1 MLEERNR
8 TQIDALSD
16 YLFAP
21 TELAKSFL
29 MYENIIDNVYVTG
42 NLIVDVCRRFSLFA
56 KFKDLRNLPNKF
68 VLLTLHRAENVDDP
82 ALLSIL
88 KRHLSELKYD
98 VIFPVHPRTRKNL
111 IKYDIQLSSNVTMIE
126 PVAYLE
132 FLGLL
137 KKSVLILT
145 DSGGVQEEALI
156 LSKPCI
162 TLRNS
167 TERWETLLLR
177 ANRLF
182 PLNDNERNSPLSDVV
197 EEMLDTKILPSNPY
211 GENVTV
217 NMLKLLSE
225 IMIVNHDLDIIDYS
239 VVK

>member
-1 MLEERNR
+1 TR
-8 TQIDALSD
+8 
-16 YLFAP
+16 Y
-21 TELAKSFL
+21 
-29 MYENIIDNVYVTG
+29 
-42 NLIVDVCRRFSLFA
+42 A
-56 KFKDLRNLPNKF
+56 KFKDRTIIF
-68 VLLTLHRAENVDDP
+68 ILLTLHKAENVDDP
-82 ALLSIL
+82 ALLHIL

-182 PLNDNERNSPLSDVV
+182 PLNDNGDNSSLGDVV
-197 EEMLDTKILPSNPY
+197 GEMLDTKVIANNPY
-211 GENVTV
+211 GENVTT
-217 NMLKLLSE
+217 NMITLLSRL
-225 IMIVNHDLDIIDYS
+225 MIVEPE
-239 VVK
+239 V